1 MHNLFIIITTICA
14 LPLSAATLVSDQKT
28 DDVPSPAKTSIVTVA
43 LEDTLAPDCKAP
55 ETLSKTL
62 RTTSLTLNPKSA
74 PNVDVGFTFPST
86 TPWSLYAAK
95 LIRDRYEESGS
106 TIHVC
111 VGDWGSGLGFF
122 TRHALVAGGTVN
134 ALEFDKT
141 IAAAAAD
148 YMRKIIPHLPQG
160 IKIKDV
166 LGRYRGSA
174 TTPPAAFMA
183 RKNHINVAFNLLHHL
198 TPDDVILFLNNLAE
212 NTLEGGY
219 VVICCDTPLLEKTDE
234 EFYLAN
240 KEKGSKFPGFGAY
253 TQASV
258 QSYNPATKMPT
269 SQKHRITLSAASPS
283 PSDVDRLQMGKV
295 YKGSF
300 HLNSTFDDRP
310 TLTTNTAFEQ
320 LLMDIMFGISFP
332 FPYISQSYHQLI
344 NKFKFEELA
353 LLLKEAGFEIT
364 HGWYTNPAIQE
375 LYPHSAPLPAGVLAA
390 KLVVVAQK
398 ISSKES
404 KK

>member
-55 ETLSKTL
+55 ETLSETL

-198 TPDDVILFLNNLAE
+198 TPDDVILLLNNLAK

-219 VVICCDTPLLEKTDE
+219 VVICCDTPLLDE
-234 EFYLAN
+234 VSKAFYREN
-240 KEKGSKFPGFGAY
+240 KEKGSKFPGVGIY
-253 TQASV
+253 TQSRV
-258 QSYNPATKMPT
+258 SPYNPKTLEVSP
-269 SQKHRITLSAASPS
+269 QKFKTTLKAQVPSTYEITQ
-283 PSDVDRLQMGKV
+283 LQMGRCH
-295 YKGSF
+295 KGSYPPNPLADDTCTIF
-300 HLNSTFDDRP
+300 ANTPHENELMKTF
-310 TLTTNTAFEQ
+310 
-320 LLMDIMFGISFP
+320 FGIDFTP
-332 FPYISQSYHQLI
+332 PYVSQTSHQLM

-375 LYPHSAPLPAGVLAA
+375 LYPYSSPLPAGVLAA

-398 ISSKES
+398 TSSKES